1 MSLGLMGATTL
12 FAQERE
18 NSIPANPQRGKP
30 SASAIAEDPK
40 LMLNFEKVPL
50 QSVLEYMSEAAGF
63 IILGDTE
70 VRGDVTILS
79 KQPLNREEAVDLLDT
94 ILNEKGYTAIRRG
107 RILKIVEKGK
117 ALIED
122 IPVKSGSDPAD
133 IPKKDVMVTQI
144 IPIRFGNAGQLI
156 ENISELLPEYATISA
171 NDGSNAIILTDTQT
185 NIHRI
190 AEIVSALDT
199 SISSISEIRVF
210 PLVYADAK
218 QLADVIKGLFQSS
231 SSGSSRSSSSRGSSS
246 GIAEMMRAR
255 FGGGSSS
262 SRSSGSSGRSSRS
275 GGSGSSAALAAASRV
290 VAISEERTNS
300 LVVSAP
306 GDVIPTIEQLV
317 KEMDRTIE
325 DVTEIQVFKLNNAD
339 AFEMAEVLTNLFSDK
354 NEIENSR
361 GGYRFGSWGRSSSSS
376 SSSRGGYRFGS
387 WGRSSSSSSSSR
399 SRSGSSGNSSERMLQ
414 QKKVVAVADPRTN
427 SVIVSATAELMKQIA
442 LMVERLDDNKA
453 KRQKV
458 YTYSLQNADVE
469 GVSEI
474 LRNMFEQ
481 QNGNFN
487 SSRNR
492 NNSNQQNPLDN
503 RRVSDPQ
510 SSGGFSSQR

>member
-18 NSIPANPQRGKP
+18 TNIPADPQTGKP
-30 SASAIAEDPK
+30 STSAIAEDPQ
-40 LMLNFEKVPL
+40 LMLNFEDVPL

-63 IILGDTE
+63 IILGDTK
-70 VRGDVTILS
+70 VSGDVTILS

-107 RILKIVEKGK
+107 RILKIVEKDK
-117 ALIED
+117 AQIED
-122 IPVKSGSDPAD
+122 LPVKSGADPLE

-156 ENISELLPEYATISA
+156 ENISDLLPDYATISA

-218 QLADVIKGLFQSS
+218 QLADVVKGLFETR
-231 SSGSSRSSSSRGSSS
+231 SSGSSRSSSSSSR
-246 GIAEMMRAR
+246 IAEMMRSR

-306 GDVIPTIEQLV
+306 SDVIPTIEQLV
-317 KEMDRTIE
+317 KEMDRNIE
-325 DVTEIQVFKLNNAD
+325 DVTELQVFKLKYAD
-339 AFEMAEVLTNLFSDK
+339 AYEMAEVLTNLFSDK

-376 SSSRGGYRFGS
+376 S
-387 WGRSSSSSSSSR
+387 R
-399 SRSGSSGNSSERMLQ
+399 SRSSSSGNSSERMLQ
-414 QKKVVAVADPRTN
+414 QKKVVAVPDPRTN

-453 KRQKV
+453 KQQKV

-469 GVSEI
+469 GVSAI

-487 SSRNR
+487 STRNR
-492 NNSNQQNPLDN
+492 SGRDQQNPLDN

-510 SSGGFSSQR
+510 SSSGFSSQRR

>member
-1 MSLGLMGATTL
+1 MEFKWITTLALMGAITL
-12 FAQERE
+12 FAQERK
-18 NSIPANPQRGKP
+18 NNIPADLQTGKP
-30 SASAIAEDPK
+30 SALAIVEDPQ
-40 LMLNFEKVPL
+40 LMLNFQNVPL

-107 RILKIVEKGK
+107 RILKIVEKDK
-117 ALIED
+117 ALTED
-122 IPVKSGSDPAD
+122 IPVKSGADPAD

-199 SISSISEIRVF
+199 SISSISEIKVF

-231 SSGSSRSSSSRGSSS
+231 SSGSSRSSSSRSSS

-275 GGSGSSAALAAASRV
+275 SGSGSSAALAAASRV

-306 GDVIPTIEQLV
+306 GDLIPTIEQLV

-339 AFEMAEVLTNLFSDK
+339 AYEMAEVLTNLFSDK
-354 NEIENSR
+354 SEIENSR

-376 SSSRGGYRFGS
+376 S
-387 WGRSSSSSSSSR
+387 R
-399 SRSGSSGNSSERMLQ
+399 SRSSSSGNSSERMLQ

-453 KRQKV
+453 KQQKV

-487 SSRNR
+487 STRNR
-492 NNSNQQNPLDN
+492 NNQNQQNPLDN
-503 RRVSDPQ
+503 RRISDPQ
-510 SSGGFSSQR
+510 SSSGFSSQRQ

>member
-1 MSLGLMGATTL
+1 
-12 FAQERE
+12 
-18 NSIPANPQRGKP
+18 
-30 SASAIAEDPK
+30 
-40 LMLNFEKVPL
+40 
-50 QSVLEYMSEAAGF
+50 
-63 IILGDTE
+63 
-70 VRGDVTILS
+70 
-79 KQPLNREEAVDLLDT
+79 
-94 ILNEKGYTAIRRG
+94 AIRRG
-107 RILKIVEKGK
+107 RILKIVEKDK

-122 IPVKSGSDPAD
+122 LPVKSGADPLE

-156 ENISELLPEYATISA
+156 ENISDLLPDYATISA

-218 QLADVIKGLFQSS
+218 QLADVVKGLFESR
-231 SSGSSRSSSSRGSSS
+231 SSGSSRSSRSSSS

-306 GDVIPTIEQLV
+306 SDVIPTIEQLV

-325 DVTEIQVFKLNNAD
+325 DVTELQVFKL
-339 AFEMAEVLTNLFSDK
+339 
-354 NEIENSR
+354 
-361 GGYRFGSWGRSSSSS
+361 
-376 SSSRGGYRFGS
+376 
-387 WGRSSSSSSSSR
+387 
-399 SRSGSSGNSSERMLQ
+399 
-414 QKKVVAVADPRTN
+414 
-427 SVIVSATAELMKQIA
+427 
-442 LMVERLDDNKA
+442 
-453 KRQKV
+453 
-458 YTYSLQNADVE
+458 
-469 GVSEI
+469 
-474 LRNMFEQ
+474 
-481 QNGNFN
+481 
-487 SSRNR
+487 
-492 NNSNQQNPLDN
+492 
-503 RRVSDPQ
+503 
-510 SSGGFSSQR
+510 

>member
-1 MSLGLMGATTL
+1 MGFKWIMSLGLMGATTL

-18 NSIPANPQRGKP
+18 TNIPADPQTGKP
-30 SASAIAEDPK
+30 STSAIAEDPH
-40 LMLNFEKVPL
+40 LTMNFEGVPL
-50 QSVLEYMSEAAGF
+50 QSVLEYMSEAADL
-63 IILGDTE
+63 IILGETKVE
-70 VRGDVTILS
+70 GKVNILS
-79 KQPLNREEAVDLLDT
+79 KQPLNREEAVELL
-94 ILNEKGYTAIRRG
+94 IVVLNENGYAAIRRG
-107 RILKIVEKGK
+107 ERMLKIVGKDK

-122 IPVKSGSDPAD
+122 LPVRSGANPED
-133 IPKKDVMVTQI
+133 IPKNDLMVTQI

-156 ENISELLPEYATISA
+156 ENITELLPDYATISA
-171 NDGSNAIILTDTQT
+171 NAGSNAIILTDTQQS
-185 NIHRI
+185 IHRI

-306 GDVIPTIEQLV
+306 SDVIPTIEQLV

-325 DVTEIQVFKLNNAD
+325 DVTEIEVFKLNNAD
-339 AFEMAEVLTNLFSDK
+339 AYEMAEVLTNLFSDK
-354 NEIENSR
+354 DEIE
-361 GGYRFGSWGRSSSSS
+361 
-376 SSSRGGYRFGS
+376 SSRGGYRFGS
-387 WGRSSSSSSSSR
+387 YGRSSSSSSR
-399 SRSGSSGNSSERMLQ
+399 SRSSSSGNSSERMLQ

-427 SVIVSATAELMKQIA
+427 SVIVSATAELMAQIT
-442 LMVERLDDNKA
+442 LMVERLDGNKA
-453 KRQKV
+453 KQQKV

-487 SSRNR
+487 STRNR
-492 NNSNQQNPLDN
+492 NSSNQQNPLDN

>member
-1 MSLGLMGATTL
+1 MSLVLMGAVTL

-18 NSIPANPQRGKP
+18 NKITTDAQTGKP
-30 SASAIAEDPK
+30 SVSAIAEDPQ
-40 LMLNFEKVPL
+40 LMLNFQDVPL

-63 IILGDTE
+63 IILGDTK

-107 RILKIVEKGK
+107 RILKIVEKDK

-122 IPVKSGSDPAD
+122 IPVKSGADPED

-156 ENISELLPEYATISA
+156 ENISELLPDYATISA

-185 NIHRI
+185 NIRRI

-246 GIAEMMRAR
+246 AIAEMMRAR

-306 GDVIPTIEQLV
+306 SDVLPTIEQLV

-339 AFEMAEVLTNLFSDK
+339 AYEMAEVLTNLFSDK
-354 NEIENSR
+354 DEIE
-361 GGYRFGSWGRSSSSS
+361 
-376 SSSRGGYRFGS
+376 SSRGGYRFGS
-387 WGRSSSSSSSSR
+387 WGRSSSSSSR
-399 SRSGSSGNSSERMLQ
+399 SRSSSSGNSTERILQ
-414 QKKVVAVADPRTN
+414 QKKVVAVADPLTN

-453 KRQKV
+453 KQQKV

>member
-1 MSLGLMGATTL
+1 MEFKWIMSLALMGATTL

-18 NSIPANPQRGKP
+18 NNIPADPQTGKP
-30 SASAIAEDPK
+30 STSAIAEDPQ
-40 LMLNFEKVPL
+40 LMLNFQDVPL

-63 IILGDTE
+63 IILGDTK

-107 RILKIVEKGK
+107 RILKIVEKDK

-156 ENISELLPEYATISA
+156 ENITELLPEYATISA

-218 QLADVIKGLFQSS
+218 QLADVIKGLFATS
-231 SSGSSRSSSSRGSSS
+231 SSGSSRSSRSSSS

-262 SRSSGSSGRSSRS
+262 SSSSRGGSSRSSRS

-306 GDVIPTIEQLV
+306 SDVIPTIEQLV

-325 DVTEIQVFKLNNAD
+325 DVTEIQVFKLKYAD
-339 AFEMAEVLTNLFSDK
+339 AYEMAEVLTNLFSDK
-354 NEIENSR
+354 DEIENSR

-376 SSSRGGYRFGS
+376 SRS
-387 WGRSSSSSSSSR
+387 RSSSS
-399 SRSGSSGNSSERMLQ
+399 GNSTERMLQ

-453 KRQKV
+453 KQQKV

-469 GVSEI
+469 GVSAI

-487 SSRNR
+487 STRNR
-492 NNSNQQNPLDN
+492 NNQNQQNPLDN

-510 SSGGFSSQR
+510 SSSGFSSQRQ

>member
-1 MSLGLMGATTL
+1 MKINTIDRIGPMGLKWIMSLGLMGATTL

-18 NSIPANPQRGKP
+18 ASIPADPQTGKP
-30 SASAIAEDPK
+30 STSAIADDAN
-40 LMLNFEKVPL
+40 LTMNFEGVPL
-50 QSVLEYMSEAAGF
+50 QSVLEYMSEAADL
-63 IILGDTE
+63 IILGETKVE
-70 VRGDVTILS
+70 GKVNILS
-79 KQPLNREEAVDLLDT
+79 KQPLNREEAVELL
-94 ILNEKGYTAIRRG
+94 IVVLSENGYAAIRRG
-107 RILKIVEKGK
+107 ERMLKIVGKDK

-122 IPVKSGSDPAD
+122 LPVRSGANPED
-133 IPKKDVMVTQI
+133 IPRNDLMVTQI

-156 ENISELLPEYATISA
+156 ENIKELLPDYATISA
-171 NDGSNAIILTDTQT
+171 NDGSNAIILTDTQQ

-218 QLADVIKGLFQSS
+218 QLADVIKGLFESS
-231 SSGSSRSSSSRGSSS
+231 SSGSSRSSSSRSSGSS

-275 GGSGSSAALAAASRV
+275 GGSGSSSSAALAAASRV

-306 GDVIPTIEQLV
+306 SDVIPTIEQLV

-325 DVTEIQVFKLNNAD
+325 DVTEIEVFKLQNAD
-339 AFEMAEVLTNLFSDK
+339 AYEMAEVLTNLFSDEA
-354 NEIENSR
+354 EIE
-361 GGYRFGSWGRSSSSS
+361 
-376 SSSRGGYRFGS
+376 SSRGGYRFGS
-387 WGRSSSSSSSSR
+387 YGRSSSSSS
-399 SRSGSSGNSSERMLQ
+399 RSGSSSSGNSSERMLQ

-427 SVIVSATAELMKQIA
+427 SVIVSATAELMAQIT

-453 KRQKV
+453 KQQKV

-492 NNSNQQNPLDN
+492 SSSDQQNPLDN

>member
-18 NSIPANPQRGKP
+18 TNIPADPQTGKP
-30 SASAIAEDPK
+30 STSATAEDLQ
-40 LMLNFEKVPL
+40 LMLNFEDVPL

-63 IILGDTE
+63 IILGDTK
-70 VRGDVTILS
+70 VSGDVTILS

-107 RILKIVEKGK
+107 RILKIVEKNK
-117 ALIED
+117 AQIED
-122 IPVKSGSDPAD
+122 LPVKSGSNPAD

-156 ENISELLPEYATISA
+156 ENISELLPDYATISA

-199 SISSISEIRVF
+199 SISSISEIKVF

-218 QLADVIKGLFQSS
+218 QLAEVVKGLFETR

-246 GIAEMMRAR
+246 SGIAEMMRSQDLVA
-255 FGGGSSS
+255 GVAAVE
-262 SRSSGSSGRSSRS
+262 SSGSRGGRSSRS

-290 VAISEERTNS
+290 IAISEERTNS

-306 GDVIPTIEQLV
+306 SDLIPTIEQLV
-317 KEMDRTIE
+317 KEMDRNIE
-325 DVTEIQVFKLNNAD
+325 DVTELQVFPLKYAD
-339 AFEMAEVLTNLFSDK
+339 AYEMAEIVTNLFSDK
-354 NEIENSR
+354 DEIENSR

-376 SSSRGGYRFGS
+376 G
-387 WGRSSSSSSSSR
+387 R
-399 SRSGSSGNSSERMLQ
+399 SRSG
-414 QKKVVAVADPRTN
+414 
-427 SVIVSATAELMKQIA
+427 
-442 LMVERLDDNKA
+442 
-453 KRQKV
+453 
-458 YTYSLQNADVE
+458 
-469 GVSEI
+469 
-474 LRNMFEQ
+474 EQ
-481 QNGNFN
+481 
-487 SSRNR
+487 
-492 NNSNQQNPLDN
+492 
-503 RRVSDPQ
+503 
-510 SSGGFSSQR
+510 

>member
-1 MSLGLMGATTL
+1 MGLKWIMSLGLMGATTL

-18 NSIPANPQRGKP
+18 ANIPADPQTGKP
-30 SASAIAEDPK
+30 STSAIAEDPH
-40 LMLNFEKVPL
+40 LTMNFEGVPL
-50 QSVLEYMSEAAGF
+50 QSVLEYMSEAADL
-63 IILGDTE
+63 IILGETKVE
-70 VRGDVTILS
+70 GKVNILS
-79 KQPLNREEAVDLLDT
+79 KQPLNREEAVELL
-94 ILNEKGYTAIRRG
+94 IVVLNENGYAAIRRG
-107 RILKIVEKGK
+107 ERMLKIVGKDK

-122 IPVKSGSDPAD
+122 LPVRSGANPED
-133 IPKKDVMVTQI
+133 IPKNDLMVTQI

-156 ENISELLPEYATISA
+156 ENITELLPDYATISA
-171 NDGSNAIILTDTQT
+171 NAGSNAIILTDTQQ

-231 SSGSSRSSSSRGSSS
+231 SSGSSRSSSSRGSSSS

-306 GDVIPTIEQLV
+306 SDVIPTIEQLV

-325 DVTEIQVFKLNNAD
+325 DVTEIEVFKLNNAD
-339 AFEMAEVLTNLFSDK
+339 AYEMAEVLTNLFSDK
-354 NEIENSR
+354 DEIE
-361 GGYRFGSWGRSSSSS
+361 
-376 SSSRGGYRFGS
+376 SSRGGYRFGS
-387 WGRSSSSSSSSR
+387 YGRSSSSSSR
-399 SRSGSSGNSSERMLQ
+399 SRSSSSGNSSERMLQ

-427 SVIVSATAELMKQIA
+427 SVIVSATAELMTQIT
-442 LMVERLDDNKA
+442 LMVERLDGNKA
-453 KRQKV
+453 KQQKV

-487 SSRNR
+487 STRNR
-492 NNSNQQNPLDN
+492 NSSNQQNPLDN

>member
-18 NSIPANPQRGKP
+18 TNIPADPQTGKP
-30 SASAIAEDPK
+30 STSATAEDLQ
-40 LMLNFEKVPL
+40 LMLNFEDVPL

-63 IILGDTE
+63 IILGDTK
-70 VRGDVTILS
+70 VSGDVTILS

-107 RILKIVEKGK
+107 RILKIVEKNK
-117 ALIED
+117 AQIED
-122 IPVKSGSDPAD
+122 LPVKSGSNPAD

-156 ENISELLPEYATISA
+156 ENISELLPDYATISA

-199 SISSISEIRVF
+199 SISSISEIKVF

-218 QLADVIKGLFQSS
+218 QLAEVVKGLFETR
-231 SSGSSRSSSSRGSSS
+231 SSGSSRSSSSRSS
-246 GIAEMMRAR
+246 GIAEMMRSR

-306 GDVIPTIEQLV
+306 SDVIPTIEQLV
-317 KEMDRTIE
+317 KEMDRNIE
-325 DVTEIQVFKLNNAD
+325 DVTELQVFPLKYAD
-339 AFEMAEVLTNLFSDK
+339 AYEMAEIVTNLFSDK
-354 NEIENSR
+354 DEIENSR
-361 GGYRFGSWGRSSSSS
+361 GGYRFGSYGR
-376 SSSRGGYRFGS
+376 
-387 WGRSSSSSSSSR
+387 SSSSSSR

-414 QKKVVAVADPRTN
+414 QKKAVAVADPRTN
-427 SVIVSATAELMKQIA
+427 SVIVSATAELMTQVA
-442 LMVERLDDNKA
+442 LMIERLDDNKA
-453 KRQKV
+453 KQQKV
-458 YTYSLQNADVE
+458 FTYSLQNADVE
-469 GVSEI
+469 GVSAI

-487 SSRNR
+487 STRNR
-492 NNSNQQNPLDN
+492 NSRDQENPLDN

-510 SSGGFSSQR
+510 SSGGFGSQRR

>member
-1 MSLGLMGATTL
+1 MGLKWIMSLGLMGATTL

-18 NSIPANPQRGKP
+18 NKITADPQTGKP
-30 SASAIAEDPK
+30 STSAIAEDPH
-40 LMLNFEKVPL
+40 LTMNFEGVPL
-50 QSVLEYMSEAAGF
+50 QSVLEYMSEAADL
-63 IILGDTE
+63 IILGETK
-70 VRGDVTILS
+70 VQGKVNILS
-79 KQPLNREEAVDLLDT
+79 KKPLNREEAVELL
-94 ILNEKGYTAIRRG
+94 IVVLNENGYAAIRRG
-107 RILKIVEKGK
+107 ERMLKIVGK
-117 ALIED
+117 DKASIEDLPVRSGANPED
-122 IPVKSGSDPAD
+122 IPKNDL
-133 IPKKDVMVTQI
+133 MVTQI

-156 ENISELLPEYATISA
+156 ENITELLPDYATISA
-171 NDGSNAIILTDTQT
+171 NDGSNAIILTDTQQS
-185 NIHRI
+185 IHRI

-231 SSGSSRSSSSRGSSS
+231 SSGSSRSSRSSSS

-262 SRSSGSSGRSSRS
+262 SRDSGSSRGRSSRS

-306 GDVIPTIEQLV
+306 SDVIPTIEQLV

-325 DVTEIQVFKLNNAD
+325 DVTEIQVFKLQNAD
-339 AFEMAEVLTNLFSDK
+339 AYEMADVLTSLFSDK
-354 NEIENSR
+354 DEIENSR
-361 GGYRFGSWGRSSSSS
+361 GGYRFGSYGR
-376 SSSRGGYRFGS
+376 
-387 WGRSSSSSSSSR
+387 SSSSSSR

-453 KRQKV
+453 KQQKV

-487 SSRNR
+487 STRNR
-492 NNSNQQNPLDN
+492 NSSNQQNPLDN

-510 SSGGFSSQR
+510 SSGGFSSQRQ

>member
-1 MSLGLMGATTL
+1 MGLKSTMSLVLMGAVTL

-18 NSIPANPQRGKP
+18 NNIPANPQTVKP
-30 SASAIAEDPK
+30 STSATAEDPQ
-40 LMLNFEKVPL
+40 LMLNFQDVPL

-63 IILGDTE
+63 IILGDTK

-107 RILKIVEKGK
+107 RILKIVEKDK

-122 IPVKSGSDPAD
+122 IPVKSGSDPED

-156 ENISELLPEYATISA
+156 ENISELLPDYATISA

-185 NIHRI
+185 NIRRI

-231 SSGSSRSSSSRGSSS
+231 SSGSSRSSSSRSSSS

-306 GDVIPTIEQLV
+306 SDVLPTIEQLV

-325 DVTEIQVFKLNNAD
+325 DVTEIQVFKLQNAD
-339 AFEMAEVLTNLFSDK
+339 AYEMAEVLTNLFSDK
-354 NEIENSR
+354 DEIE
-361 GGYRFGSWGRSSSSS
+361 
-376 SSSRGGYRFGS
+376 SSRGGYRFGS

-399 SRSGSSGNSSERMLQ
+399 SRSSSSGNSTERMLQ

-474 LRNMFEQ
+474 LRNMFRAAERQ
-481 QNGNFN
+481 FQFL
-487 SSRNR
+487 
-492 NNSNQQNPLDN
+492 QEP
-503 RRVSDPQ
+503 
-510 SSGGFSSQR
+510 

>member
-1 MSLGLMGATTL
+1 MKTNTKNRISPIGLKWIMSLGLMGATTL

-18 NSIPANPQRGKP
+18 ANIPADPQTGKP
-30 SASAIAEDPK
+30 STSAIAEDPH
-40 LMLNFEKVPL
+40 LTMNFEGVPL
-50 QSVLEYMSEAAGF
+50 QSVLEYMSEAADL
-63 IILGDTE
+63 IILGETKVE
-70 VRGDVTILS
+70 GKVNILS
-79 KQPLNREEAVDLLDT
+79 KQPLNREEAVELL
-94 ILNEKGYTAIRRG
+94 IVVLNENGYAAIRRG
-107 RILKIVEKGK
+107 ERMLKIVGKDK

-122 IPVKSGSDPAD
+122 LPVRSGANPED
-133 IPKKDVMVTQI
+133 IPKNDLMVTQI

-156 ENISELLPEYATISA
+156 ENITELLPDYATISA
-171 NDGSNAIILTDTQT
+171 NAGSNAIILTDTQQS
-185 NIHRI
+185 IHRI

-306 GDVIPTIEQLV
+306 SDVIPTIEQLV

-325 DVTEIQVFKLNNAD
+325 DVTEIQVFKLQNAD
-339 AFEMAEVLTNLFSDK
+339 AYEMAEVLTNLFSDK
-354 NEIENSR
+354 DEIENSR
-361 GGYRFGSWGRSSSSS
+361 GGYRFGSYGR
-376 SSSRGGYRFGS
+376 
-387 WGRSSSSSSSSR
+387 SSSSSSR

-487 SSRNR
+487 STRNR
-492 NNSNQQNPLDN
+492 SSSNQQNPLDN

>member
-1 MSLGLMGATTL
+1 
-12 FAQERE
+12 
-18 NSIPANPQRGKP
+18 
-30 SASAIAEDPK
+30 
-40 LMLNFEKVPL
+40 
-50 QSVLEYMSEAAGF
+50 
-63 IILGDTE
+63 
-70 VRGDVTILS
+70 
-79 KQPLNREEAVDLLDT
+79 
-94 ILNEKGYTAIRRG
+94 
-107 RILKIVEKGK
+107 
-117 ALIED
+117 
-122 IPVKSGSDPAD
+122 
-133 IPKKDVMVTQI
+133 MVTQI

-156 ENISELLPEYATISA
+156 ENITELLPEYATISA

-231 SSGSSRSSSSRGSSS
+231 SSGSSRSSRSSSS

-306 GDVIPTIEQLV
+306 SDVIPTIEQLV

-325 DVTEIQVFKLNNAD
+325 DVTEIQVFKLKYAD
-339 AFEMAEVLTNLFSDK
+339 AYEMAEVLTNLFSDK
-354 NEIENSR
+354 NEIEN
-361 GGYRFGSWGRSSSSS
+361 
-376 SSSRGGYRFGS
+376 SRGGYRFGS

-453 KRQKV
+453 KQQKV

>member
-1 MSLGLMGATTL
+1 MGFKWIMSLGLMGATTL

-18 NSIPANPQRGKP
+18 TNIPADPQTGKP
-30 SASAIAEDPK
+30 STSAIAEDPQ
-40 LMLNFEKVPL
+40 LMLNFEDVPL

-63 IILGDTE
+63 IILGDTK
-70 VRGDVTILS
+70 VSGDVTILS

-107 RILKIVEKGK
+107 RILKIVEKDK
-117 ALIED
+117 AQIED
-122 IPVKSGSDPAD
+122 LPVKSGADPLK

-156 ENISELLPEYATISA
+156 ENISDLLPDYATISA

-218 QLADVIKGLFQSS
+218 QLADVVKGLFQSS
-231 SSGSSRSSSSRGSSS
+231 SSGSSRSSRSSSS

-262 SRSSGSSGRSSRS
+262 SSSRGGSSRSSRS

-306 GDVIPTIEQLV
+306 SDVIPTIEQLV

-325 DVTEIQVFKLNNAD
+325 DVTEIQVFKLQNAD
-339 AFEMAEVLTNLFSDK
+339 AYEMADVLTNLFSDK
-354 NEIENSR
+354 DEIENSR
-361 GGYRFGSWGRSSSSS
+361 GGYRFGSYGR
-376 SSSRGGYRFGS
+376 
-387 WGRSSSSSSSSR
+387 SSSSSSR
-399 SRSGSSGNSSERMLQ
+399 SRSSSSGNSSERMLQ
-414 QKKVVAVADPRTN
+414 QKKVVSVADPRTN
-427 SVIVSATAELMKQIA
+427 SVIVSATAELMTQIA
-442 LMVERLDDNKA
+442 LMVERLDGNKA
-453 KRQKV
+453 KQQKV

-487 SSRNR
+487 STRNR
-492 NNSNQQNPLDN
+492 NSSNQQNPLDN

-510 SSGGFSSQR
+510 SSSGFSSQRQ

>member
-1 MSLGLMGATTL
+1 MEFKWITTLALMGAITL
-12 FAQERE
+12 FAQEQ
-18 NSIPANPQRGKP
+18 NSNIPAAQQTGKP
-30 SASAIAEDPK
+30 STLAIVEDPQ
-40 LMLNFEKVPL
+40 LMLNFENVPL

-94 ILNEKGYTAIRRG
+94 ILNEKGYTGIRRG
-107 RILKIVEKGK
+107 RILKIVEKDK

-122 IPVKSGSDPAD
+122 IPVKSGADPAD

-231 SSGSSRSSSSRGSSS
+231 SSGSSRSSSSRSSS
-246 GIAEMMRAR
+246 AIAEMMRAR

-275 GGSGSSAALAAASRV
+275 SGSGSSAALAAASRV

-306 GDVIPTIEQLV
+306 ADVIPTIEQLV

-339 AFEMAEVLTNLFSDK
+339 AYEMAEVLTNLFSDK

-376 SSSRGGYRFGS
+376 S
-387 WGRSSSSSSSSR
+387 R
-399 SRSGSSGNSSERMLQ
+399 SRSSSSGNSSERMLQ

-453 KRQKV
+453 KQQKV

-469 GVSEI
+469 GVSAI
-474 LRNMFEQ
+474 LRSMFEQ

-487 SSRNR
+487 STRNR
-492 NNSNQQNPLDN
+492 NNQNQQNPLDN
-503 RRVSDPQ
+503 RRISDPQ
-510 SSGGFSSQR
+510 SSSGFSSQRQ

>member
-18 NSIPANPQRGKP
+18 ASIPADPQTGKP
-30 SASAIAEDPK
+30 STSVIAEDPH
-40 LMLNFEKVPL
+40 LTMNFEGVPL
-50 QSVLEYMSEAAGF
+50 QSVLEYMSEAADL
-63 IILGDTE
+63 IILGETKVE
-70 VRGDVTILS
+70 GKVNILS
-79 KQPLNREEAVDLLDT
+79 KQPLNREEAVELL
-94 ILNEKGYTAIRRG
+94 IVVLNENGYAAIRRG
-107 RILKIVEKGK
+107 ERMLKIVGKDK

-122 IPVKSGSDPAD
+122 LPVRSGANPED
-133 IPKKDVMVTQI
+133 IPKNDLMVTQI

-171 NDGSNAIILTDTQT
+171 NEGSNAIILTDTQT

-190 AEIVSALDT
+190 AQIVSALDT
-199 SISSISEIRVF
+199 SISSISEIKVF
-210 PLVYADAK
+210 PLAYADAK

-262 SRSSGSSGRSSRS
+262 SSSRSSGSSGRSSRS
-275 GGSGSSAALAAASRV
+275 SGSGSSAALAAASRV

-306 GDVIPTIEQLV
+306 SDVLPTIEQLV

-325 DVTEIQVFKLNNAD
+325 DVTEIEVFKLQNAD
-339 AFEMAEVLTNLFSDK
+339 AYEMAEVLTNLFSDK
-354 NEIENSR
+354 DEIE
-361 GGYRFGSWGRSSSSS
+361 
-376 SSSRGGYRFGS
+376 SSRGGYRFGS
-387 WGRSSSSSSSSR
+387 YGRSSSSSSR

-414 QKKVVAVADPRTN
+414 QKKVVAVPDPRTN

-487 SSRNR
+487 STRNR
-492 NNSNQQNPLDN
+492 SSSGQQNPLDN

>member
-1 MSLGLMGATTL
+1 MSLGLMGTITL

-18 NSIPANPQRGKP
+18 NNIPANPQTVKP
-30 SASAIAEDPK
+30 STSATAEDPQ
-40 LMLNFEKVPL
+40 LMLNFQDVPL

-63 IILGDTE
+63 IILGDTK

-107 RILKIVEKGK
+107 RILKIVEKDK

-156 ENISELLPEYATISA
+156 ENISELLPDYATISA

-185 NIHRI
+185 NIRRI

-231 SSGSSRSSSSRGSSS
+231 SSGSSRSSSSRSSSS

-306 GDVIPTIEQLV
+306 SDVLPTIEQLV

-339 AFEMAEVLTNLFSDK
+339 AYEMAEVLTNLFSDK
-354 NEIENSR
+354 DEIE
-361 GGYRFGSWGRSSSSS
+361 
-376 SSSRGGYRFGS
+376 SSRGGYRFGS
-387 WGRSSSSSSSSR
+387 YGRSSSSSSR

-442 LMVERLDDNKA
+442 LMVERLETIKPSNRRCTPIPCKMQTLKA
-453 KRQKV
+453 CPKSSA
-458 YTYSLQNADVE
+458 TCS
-469 GVSEI
+469 
-474 LRNMFEQ
+474 
-481 QNGNFN
+481 
-487 SSRNR
+487 SSRTAISIPPGTVIPVTSKTR
-492 NNSNQQNPLDN
+492 
-503 RRVSDPQ
+503 
-510 SSGGFSSQR
+510 

>member
-1 MSLGLMGATTL
+1 MSLSLMGAATL
-12 FAQERE
+12 FAQEQE
-18 NSIPANPQRGKP
+18 TNTPARPQTGKP
-30 SASAIAEDPK
+30 SPSATAEDPQ
-40 LMLNFEKVPL
+40 LMLNFQDVPL

-63 IILGDTE
+63 IILGDTK
-70 VRGDVTILS
+70 VHGDVTILS
-79 KQPLNREEAVDLLDT
+79 KQPLNREEAIDLLDT

-107 RILKIVEKGK
+107 RILKIVEKDK

-122 IPVKSGSDPAD
+122 LPVKSGADPLE

-156 ENISELLPEYATISA
+156 ENISDLLPDYATISA

-218 QLADVIKGLFQSS
+218 QLADVVKGLFESR
-231 SSGSSRSSSSRGSSS
+231 SSGSSRSSRSSSS

-306 GDVIPTIEQLV
+306 SDVIPTIEQLV

-325 DVTEIQVFKLNNAD
+325 DVTEIQVFKLKYAD
-339 AFEMAEVLTNLFSDK
+339 AYEMAEVLTNLFSDK
-354 NEIENSR
+354 NEIE
-361 GGYRFGSWGRSSSSS
+361 
-376 SSSRGGYRFGS
+376 SSRGGYRFGS

-414 QKKVVAVADPRTN
+414 QKKVVAVPDPRTN

-453 KRQKV
+453 KQQKV

-469 GVSEI
+469 GVSAI

-487 SSRNR
+487 STRNR
-492 NNSNQQNPLDN
+492 SGRDQQNPLDN

-510 SSGGFSSQR
+510 SSSGFSSQRR

>member
-1 MSLGLMGATTL
+1 MEFKWITTLALMGAITL
-12 FAQERE
+12 FAQERK
-18 NSIPANPQRGKP
+18 NNIPADLQTGKP
-30 SASAIAEDPK
+30 SALAIVEDPQ
-40 LMLNFEKVPL
+40 LMLNFQNVPL

-107 RILKIVEKGK
+107 RILKIVEKDK
-117 ALIED
+117 ALTED
-122 IPVKSGSDPAD
+122 IPVKSGADPAD

-199 SISSISEIRVF
+199 SISSISEIKVF

-231 SSGSSRSSSSRGSSS
+231 SSGSSRSSSSRSSS
-246 GIAEMMRAR
+246 AIAEMMRAR

-275 GGSGSSAALAAASRV
+275 SGSGSSAALAAASRV

-306 GDVIPTIEQLV
+306 ADVIPTIEQLV

-339 AFEMAEVLTNLFSDK
+339 AYEMAEVLTNLFSDK
-354 NEIENSR
+354 DEIE
-361 GGYRFGSWGRSSSSS
+361 
-376 SSSRGGYRFGS
+376 SSRGGYRFGS
-387 WGRSSSSSSSSR
+387 WGRSSSSSSR
-399 SRSGSSGNSSERMLQ
+399 SRSSSSGNSSERMLQ
-414 QKKVVAVADPRTN
+414 QKRVVAVADPRTN

-453 KRQKV
+453 KQQKV

-487 SSRNR
+487 STRNR
-492 NNSNQQNPLDN
+492 NRQDQQNPLDN

>member
-1 MSLGLMGATTL
+1 MKTNTINRTSPVGLKWIMSLGLMGATTL

-18 NSIPANPQRGKP
+18 ASIPADPQTGKP
-30 SASAIAEDPK
+30 STSAIADDAN
-40 LMLNFEKVPL
+40 LTMNFEGVPL
-50 QSVLEYMSEAAGF
+50 QSVLEYMSEAADL
-63 IILGDTE
+63 IILGETKVE
-70 VRGDVTILS
+70 GKVNILS
-79 KQPLNREEAVDLLDT
+79 KQPLNREEAVELL
-94 ILNEKGYTAIRRG
+94 IVVLSENGYAAIRRG
-107 RILKIVEKGK
+107 ERMLKIVGKDK

-122 IPVKSGSDPAD
+122 LPVRSGANPED
-133 IPKKDVMVTQI
+133 IPKNDLMVTQI

-156 ENISELLPEYATISA
+156 ENITELLPDYATISA
-171 NDGSNAIILTDTQT
+171 NAGSNAIILTDTQQS
-185 NIHRI
+185 IHRI

-262 SRSSGSSGRSSRS
+262 SRDSGSSGRSSRS

-306 GDVIPTIEQLV
+306 SDVIPTIEQLV

-325 DVTEIQVFKLNNAD
+325 DVTEIEVFKLENAD
-339 AFEMAEVLTNLFSDK
+339 AYEMAEVLTNLFSDK
-354 NEIENSR
+354 DEIE
-361 GGYRFGSWGRSSSSS
+361 
-376 SSSRGGYRFGS
+376 SSRGGYRFGS
-387 WGRSSSSSSSSR
+387 YGRSSSSSSR
-399 SRSGSSGNSSERMLQ
+399 SRSSSSGNSSERMLQ

-427 SVIVSATAELMKQIA
+427 SVIVSATAELMVQIT
-442 LMVERLDDNKA
+442 LMVERLDGNKA
-453 KRQKV
+453 KQQKV

-487 SSRNR
+487 STRNR
-492 NNSNQQNPLDN
+492 SSSDQQNPLDN

>member
-1 MSLGLMGATTL
+1 
-12 FAQERE
+12 
-18 NSIPANPQRGKP
+18 
-30 SASAIAEDPK
+30 
-40 LMLNFEKVPL
+40 VPL
-50 QSVLEYMSEAAGF
+50 QSVLEYMSEAADL
-63 IILGDTE
+63 IILGETKVE
-70 VRGDVTILS
+70 GKVNILS
-79 KQPLNREEAVDLLDT
+79 KQPLNREEAVELL
-94 ILNEKGYTAIRRG
+94 IVVLNENGYAAIRRG
-107 RILKIVEKGK
+107 ERMLKIVGKDK

-122 IPVKSGSDPAD
+122 LPVRSGANPED
-133 IPKKDVMVTQI
+133 IPKNDLMVTQI

-156 ENISELLPEYATISA
+156 ENITELLPDYATISA
-171 NDGSNAIILTDTQT
+171 NAGSNAIILTDTQQ

-231 SSGSSRSSSSRGSSS
+231 SSGSSRSSSSRGSSSS

-306 GDVIPTIEQLV
+306 SDVIPTIEQLV

-325 DVTEIQVFKLNNAD
+325 DVTEIEVFKLNNAD
-339 AFEMAEVLTNLFSDK
+339 AYEMAEVLTNLFSDK
-354 NEIENSR
+354 DEIE
-361 GGYRFGSWGRSSSSS
+361 
-376 SSSRGGYRFGS
+376 SSRGGYRFGS
-387 WGRSSSSSSSSR
+387 YGRSSSSSSR
-399 SRSGSSGNSSERMLQ
+399 SRSSSSGNSSERMLQ

-427 SVIVSATAELMKQIA
+427 SVIVSATAELMAQIT
-442 LMVERLDDNKA
+442 LMVERLDGNKA
-453 KRQKV
+453 KQQKV

-487 SSRNR
+487 STRNR
-492 NNSNQQNPLDN
+492 NSSNQQNPLDN

>member
-1 MSLGLMGATTL
+1 MKINTIDRIGPMGLKWIMSLGLMGATTL

-18 NSIPANPQRGKP
+18 ASIPADPQTGKP
-30 SASAIAEDPK
+30 STSAIADDAN
-40 LMLNFEKVPL
+40 LTMNFEGVPL
-50 QSVLEYMSEAAGF
+50 QSVLEYMSEAADL
-63 IILGDTE
+63 IILGETKVE
-70 VRGDVTILS
+70 GKVNILS
-79 KQPLNREEAVDLLDT
+79 KQPLNREEAVELL
-94 ILNEKGYTAIRRG
+94 IVVLSENGYAAIRRG
-107 RILKIVEKGK
+107 ERMLKIVGKDK

-122 IPVKSGSDPAD
+122 LPVRSGANPED
-133 IPKKDVMVTQI
+133 IPRNDLMVTQI

-156 ENISELLPEYATISA
+156 ENIKELLPDYATISA
-171 NDGSNAIILTDTQT
+171 NDGSNAIILTDTQQ

-218 QLADVIKGLFQSS
+218 QLADVIKGLFESS
-231 SSGSSRSSSSRGSSS
+231 SSGSSRSSSSRGSSSS

-275 GGSGSSAALAAASRV
+275 GDSGSSAALAAASRV

-306 GDVIPTIEQLV
+306 SDVIPTIEQLV

-325 DVTEIQVFKLNNAD
+325 DVTEIEVFKLQNAD
-339 AFEMAEVLTNLFSDK
+339 AYEMAEVLTNLFSDK
-354 NEIENSR
+354 DEIE
-361 GGYRFGSWGRSSSSS
+361 
-376 SSSRGGYRFGS
+376 SSRGGYRFGS
-387 WGRSSSSSSSSR
+387 YGRSSSSSSSSR
-399 SRSGSSGNSSERMLQ
+399 SRSSSSGNSSERMLQ

-427 SVIVSATAELMKQIA
+427 SVIVSATAELMAQIT

-453 KRQKV
+453 KQQKV

-492 NNSNQQNPLDN
+492 SSSNQQNPLDN

>member
-1 MSLGLMGATTL
+1 MEFKWITALALMGAITL
-12 FAQERE
+12 FAQERK
-18 NSIPANPQRGKP
+18 NNIPADLQTGKP
-30 SASAIAEDPK
+30 SALAIVEDPQ
-40 LMLNFEKVPL
+40 LMLNFQNVPL

-107 RILKIVEKGK
+107 RILKIVEKDK
-117 ALIED
+117 ALTED
-122 IPVKSGSDPAD
+122 IPVKSGADPAD

-199 SISSISEIRVF
+199 SISSISEIKVF

-246 GIAEMMRAR
+246 AIAEMMRAR

-262 SRSSGSSGRSSRS
+262 SRSSGSSSRSSRS

-325 DVTEIQVFKLNNAD
+325 DVTELQVFKLKYAD
-339 AFEMAEVLTNLFSDK
+339 AYEMAEVLTNLFSDK

-376 SSSRGGYRFGS
+376 S
-387 WGRSSSSSSSSR
+387 R
-399 SRSGSSGNSSERMLQ
+399 SRSSSSGNSSERMLQ

-453 KRQKV
+453 KQQKV

-469 GVSEI
+469 GVSAI

-487 SSRNR
+487 STRNR
-492 NNSNQQNPLDN
+492 SSSDQQNPLDN

>member
-1 MSLGLMGATTL
+1 MEFKWITTLALMGAITL
-12 FAQERE
+12 FAQEQ
-18 NSIPANPQRGKP
+18 NSNIPADPQTGKP
-30 SASAIAEDPK
+30 STLAIVEDPQ
-40 LMLNFEKVPL
+40 LMLNFENVPL

-107 RILKIVEKGK
+107 RILKIVEKDK

-122 IPVKSGSDPAD
+122 IPVKSGADPAD

-199 SISSISEIRVF
+199 SISSISEIKVF

-231 SSGSSRSSSSRGSSS
+231 SSGSSRSSSSRSSS

-275 GGSGSSAALAAASRV
+275 SGSGSSAALAAASRV

-306 GDVIPTIEQLV
+306 GDLIPTIEQLV

-339 AFEMAEVLTNLFSDK
+339 AYEMAEVLTNLFSDK

-376 SSSRGGYRFGS
+376 S
-387 WGRSSSSSSSSR
+387 R
-399 SRSGSSGNSSERMLQ
+399 SRSSSSGNSSERMLQ

-453 KRQKV
+453 KQQKV

-469 GVSEI
+469 GVSAI
-474 LRNMFEQ
+474 LRSMFEQ

-487 SSRNR
+487 STRNR
-492 NNSNQQNPLDN
+492 NNQNQQNPLDN
-503 RRVSDPQ
+503 RRISDPQ
-510 SSGGFSSQR
+510 SSSGFSSQRQ

>member
-1 MSLGLMGATTL
+1 MGLKWIMSLSLMGAATL
-12 FAQERE
+12 FAQEQE
-18 NSIPANPQRGKP
+18 TNTPARPQTGKP
-30 SASAIAEDPK
+30 STSATAEDPQ
-40 LMLNFEKVPL
+40 LMLNFQDVPL

-63 IILGDTE
+63 IILGDTK
-70 VRGDVTILS
+70 VHGDVTILS
-79 KQPLNREEAVDLLDT
+79 KQPLNREEAIDLLDT

-107 RILKIVEKGK
+107 RILKIVEKDK

-122 IPVKSGSDPAD
+122 IPVKSGADPVD

-156 ENISELLPEYATISA
+156 ENISDLLPDYATISA

-218 QLADVIKGLFQSS
+218 QLADVVKGLFESR
-231 SSGSSRSSSSRGSSS
+231 SSGSSRSSRSSSS

-306 GDVIPTIEQLV
+306 SDVIPTIEQLV

-325 DVTEIQVFKLNNAD
+325 DVTELQVFKLKYAD
-339 AFEMAEVLTNLFSDK
+339 AYEMAEVLTDLFSDK
-354 NEIENSR
+354 DEIENSR

-376 SSSRGGYRFGS
+376 S
-387 WGRSSSSSSSSR
+387 R
-399 SRSGSSGNSSERMLQ
+399 SRSSSSGNSSERMLQ

-453 KRQKV
+453 KQQKV

-469 GVSEI
+469 GVSAI
-474 LRNMFEQ
+474 LRSMFEQ

-487 SSRNR
+487 STRNR
-492 NNSNQQNPLDN
+492 NSSNQQNPLDN

-510 SSGGFSSQR
+510 SSSGFSSQRR

>member
-1 MSLGLMGATTL
+1 MEFKWGTTLALMGAITL
-12 FAQERE
+12 FAQEQ
-18 NSIPANPQRGKP
+18 NSNIPADPQPGKP
-30 SASAIAEDPK
+30 STLAIVEDPQ
-40 LMLNFEKVPL
+40 LMLNFENVPL

-107 RILKIVEKGK
+107 RILKIVEKDK
-117 ALIED
+117 ALTED
-122 IPVKSGSDPAD
+122 IPVKSGADPAD

-199 SISSISEIRVF
+199 SISSISEIKVF

-231 SSGSSRSSSSRGSSS
+231 SSGSSRSSSSRSSS
-246 GIAEMMRAR
+246 AIAEMMRAR

-275 GGSGSSAALAAASRV
+275 SGSGSSAALAAASRV

-306 GDVIPTIEQLV
+306 ADVIPTIEQLV

-354 NEIENSR
+354 DEIE
-361 GGYRFGSWGRSSSSS
+361 
-376 SSSRGGYRFGS
+376 SSRGGYRFGS
-387 WGRSSSSSSSSR
+387 WGRSSSSSSR
-399 SRSGSSGNSSERMLQ
+399 SRSSSSGNSSERMLQ
-414 QKKVVAVADPRTN
+414 QKRVVAVADPRTN

-442 LMVERLDDNKA
+442 LMVDRLDDNKA
-453 KRQKV
+453 KQQKV

-487 SSRNR
+487 STRNR
-492 NNSNQQNPLDN
+492 NSQDQQNPLDN
-503 RRVSDPQ
+503 RRISDPQ
-510 SSGGFSSQR
+510 SSSGFSSQR

>member
-1 MSLGLMGATTL
+1 MEFKWITTLALMGAITL
-12 FAQERE
+12 FAQERK
-18 NSIPANPQRGKP
+18 NNIPAGPQTGKP
-30 SASAIAEDPK
+30 STLASVEDPQ
-40 LMLNFEKVPL
+40 LMLNFQNVPL

-107 RILKIVEKGK
+107 RILKIVEKDK
-117 ALIED
+117 ALTED
-122 IPVKSGSDPAD
+122 IPVKSGADPAD

-199 SISSISEIRVF
+199 SISSISEIKVF

-231 SSGSSRSSSSRGSSS
+231 SSGSSRSSSSSSS
-246 GIAEMMRAR
+246 GIAEMMRSR

-275 GGSGSSAALAAASRV
+275 SGSSAALAAASRV

-306 GDVIPTIEQLV
+306 ADVIPTIEQLV

-339 AFEMAEVLTNLFSDK
+339 AYEMAEVLTNLFSDK
-354 NEIENSR
+354 DEIE
-361 GGYRFGSWGRSSSSS
+361 
-376 SSSRGGYRFGS
+376 SSRGGYRFGS
-387 WGRSSSSSSSSR
+387 WGRSSSSSSR
-399 SRSGSSGNSSERMLQ
+399 SRSSSSGNSSERMLQ
-414 QKKVVAVADPRTN
+414 QKRVVAVADPRTN

-453 KRQKV
+453 KQQKV

-487 SSRNR
+487 STRNR
-492 NNSNQQNPLDN
+492 NRQDQQNPLDN
-503 RRVSDPQ
+503 RRISDPQ
-510 SSGGFSSQR
+510 GSSGFSSQR

>member
-1 MSLGLMGATTL
+1 MKTNTKNRISPIGLKWIISLGLMGVITL

-18 NSIPANPQRGKP
+18 NNIPANPQTVKP
-30 SASAIAEDPK
+30 STSAIAEDPQ
-40 LMLNFEKVPL
+40 LMLNFQDVPL

-63 IILGDTE
+63 IILGDTK

-107 RILKIVEKGK
+107 RILKIVEKDK

-156 ENISELLPEYATISA
+156 ENISELLPDYATISA

-185 NIHRI
+185 NIRRI

-306 GDVIPTIEQLV
+306 SDVLPTIEQLV

-325 DVTEIQVFKLNNAD
+325 DVTEIQVFKLQNAD
-339 AFEMAEVLTNLFSDK
+339 AYEMAEVLTNLFSDK
-354 NEIENSR
+354 DEIE
-361 GGYRFGSWGRSSSSS
+361 
-376 SSSRGGYRFGS
+376 SSRGGYRFGS

-399 SRSGSSGNSSERMLQ
+399 SRSSSSGNSTERMLQ

-492 NNSNQQNPLDN
+492 NTSNQQNPLDN

>member
-1 MSLGLMGATTL
+1 MKINMINRTSLIGLKWIMSLGLMGATTL
-12 FAQERE
+12 FTQERE
-18 NSIPANPQRGKP
+18 NKITADPQTGEP
-30 SASAIAEDPK
+30 STSAIAEDPH
-40 LMLNFEKVPL
+40 LTMNFEGVPL
-50 QSVLEYMSEAAGF
+50 QSVLEYMSEAADL
-63 IILGDTE
+63 IILGETKVE
-70 VRGDVTILS
+70 GKVNILS
-79 KQPLNREEAVDLLDT
+79 KKPLNREEAVELL
-94 ILNEKGYTAIRRG
+94 IVVLNENGYAAIRRG
-107 RILKIVEKGK
+107 ERMLKIVEKDK

-122 IPVKSGSDPAD
+122 LPVKSGANPED
-133 IPKKDVMVTQI
+133 IPKNDLMVTQI

-156 ENISELLPEYATISA
+156 ENIKELLPDYATISA
-171 NDGSNAIILTDTQT
+171 NDGSNAIILTDTQQ

-218 QLADVIKGLFQSS
+218 QLADVIKGLFESS
-231 SSGSSRSSSSRGSSS
+231 SSGSSRSSSSRSSGSS
-246 GIAEMMRAR
+246 GIAEMLRAR

-275 GGSGSSAALAAASRV
+275 SGSSAALAAASRV

-306 GDVIPTIEQLV
+306 SDVIPTIEQLV

-325 DVTEIQVFKLNNAD
+325 DVTEIEVFKLNNAD

-354 NEIENSR
+354 DEIE
-361 GGYRFGSWGRSSSSS
+361 
-376 SSSRGGYRFGS
+376 SSRGGYRFGS
-387 WGRSSSSSSSSR
+387 YGRSSSSSSR
-399 SRSGSSGNSSERMLQ
+399 SRSSSSGNSSERMLQ

-427 SVIVSATAELMKQIA
+427 SVIVSATAELMAQIT

-453 KRQKV
+453 KQQKV

-492 NNSNQQNPLDN
+492 NTSNQQNPLDN

>member
-1 MSLGLMGATTL
+1 MGFKWIMSLGLMGATTL

-18 NSIPANPQRGKP
+18 TNIPADPQTGKP
-30 SASAIAEDPK
+30 STSAIAEDPQ
-40 LMLNFEKVPL
+40 LMLNFEDVPL

-63 IILGDTE
+63 IILGDTK
-70 VRGDVTILS
+70 VSGDVTILS

-107 RILKIVEKGK
+107 RILKIVEKDK
-117 ALIED
+117 AQIED
-122 IPVKSGSDPAD
+122 LPVKSGADPLE

-156 ENISELLPEYATISA
+156 ENISDLLPDYATISA

-218 QLADVIKGLFQSS
+218 QLADVVKGLFETR
-231 SSGSSRSSSSRGSSS
+231 SSGSSRSSSSSSR
-246 GIAEMMRAR
+246 IAEMMRSR

-306 GDVIPTIEQLV
+306 SDVIPTIEQLV
-317 KEMDRTIE
+317 KEMDRNIE
-325 DVTEIQVFKLNNAD
+325 DVTELQVFKLKYAD
-339 AFEMAEVLTNLFSDK
+339 AYEMAEVLTNLFSDK
-354 NEIENSR
+354 NEIE
-361 GGYRFGSWGRSSSSS
+361 
-376 SSSRGGYRFGS
+376 SSRGGYRFGS

-414 QKKVVAVADPRTN
+414 QKKVVAVPDPRTN

-453 KRQKV
+453 KQQKV

-469 GVSEI
+469 GVSAI
-474 LRNMFEQ
+474 LRSMFEQ

-487 SSRNR
+487 STRNR
-492 NNSNQQNPLDN
+492 NNQNQQNPLDN
-503 RRVSDPQ
+503 RRISDPQ
-510 SSGGFSSQR
+510 SSSGFSSQRQ

>member
-1 MSLGLMGATTL
+1 MSLVLMGAVTL

-18 NSIPANPQRGKP
+18 NKITTDAQTGKP
-30 SASAIAEDPK
+30 SVSPIAEDPQ
-40 LMLNFEKVPL
+40 LMLNFQDVPL

-63 IILGDTE
+63 IILGDTK

-107 RILKIVEKGK
+107 RILKIVEKDK

-122 IPVKSGSDPAD
+122 IPVKSGADPED

-156 ENISELLPEYATISA
+156 ENISELLPDYATISA

-185 NIHRI
+185 NIRRI

-306 GDVIPTIEQLV
+306 SDVLPTIEQLV

-325 DVTEIQVFKLNNAD
+325 DVTEIQVFKLQNAD
-339 AFEMAEVLTNLFSDK
+339 AYEMAEVLTNLFSDK
-354 NEIENSR
+354 DEIE
-361 GGYRFGSWGRSSSSS
+361 
-376 SSSRGGYRFGS
+376 SSRGGYRFGS
-387 WGRSSSSSSSSR
+387 WGRSSSSSSR
-399 SRSGSSGNSSERMLQ
+399 SRSSSSGNSTERMLQ

-492 NNSNQQNPLDN
+492 NTSNQQNPLDN

>member
-1 MSLGLMGATTL
+1 
-12 FAQERE
+12 
-18 NSIPANPQRGKP
+18 
-30 SASAIAEDPK
+30 
-40 LMLNFEKVPL
+40 MLNFEDVPL

-63 IILGDTE
+63 IILGDTK
-70 VRGDVTILS
+70 VSGDVTILS

-107 RILKIVEKGK
+107 RILKIVEKDK
-117 ALIED
+117 AQIED
-122 IPVKSGSDPAD
+122 LPVKSGADPLK

-156 ENISELLPEYATISA
+156 ENISDLLPDYATISA

-231 SSGSSRSSSSRGSSS
+231 SSGSSRSSRSSSS

-306 GDVIPTIEQLV
+306 SDVIPTIEQLV

-325 DVTEIQVFKLNNAD
+325 DVTEIQVFKLKYAD
-339 AFEMAEVLTNLFSDK
+339 AYEMAEVLTNLFSDK

-376 SSSRGGYRFGS
+376 S
-387 WGRSSSSSSSSR
+387 R
-399 SRSGSSGNSSERMLQ
+399 SRSSSSGNSSERMLQ
-414 QKKVVAVADPRTN
+414 QKKVVAVPDPRTN

-453 KRQKV
+453 KQQKV

-469 GVSEI
+469 GVSAI

-487 SSRNR
+487 STRNR
-492 NNSNQQNPLDN
+492 SGRDQQNPLDN

-510 SSGGFSSQR
+510 SSSGFSSQRR

>member
-1 MSLGLMGATTL
+1 MGLKWIMSLGLMGATTL

-18 NSIPANPQRGKP
+18 NRITAYPQTGKP
-30 SASAIAEDPK
+30 STSAIAEDPH
-40 LMLNFEKVPL
+40 LTMNFEGVPL
-50 QSVLEYMSEAAGF
+50 QSVLEYMSEAADL
-63 IILGDTE
+63 IILGETKVE
-70 VRGDVTILS
+70 GKVNILS
-79 KQPLNREEAVDLLDT
+79 KQPLNREEAVELL
-94 ILNEKGYTAIRRG
+94 IVVLNENGYAAIRRG
-107 RILKIVEKGK
+107 ERMLKIVGKDK

-122 IPVKSGSDPAD
+122 LPVRSGANPED
-133 IPKKDVMVTQI
+133 IPKNDLMVTQI

-156 ENISELLPEYATISA
+156 ENITELLPDYATISA
-171 NDGSNAIILTDTQT
+171 NAGSNAIILTDTQQS
-185 NIHRI
+185 IHRI

-231 SSGSSRSSSSRGSSS
+231 SSGSSRSSSSRGSSSS

-306 GDVIPTIEQLV
+306 SDVIPTIEQLV

-325 DVTEIQVFKLNNAD
+325 DVTEIQVFKLQNAD
-339 AFEMAEVLTNLFSDK
+339 AYEMADVLTSLFSDK
-354 NEIENSR
+354 DEIENSR
-361 GGYRFGSWGRSSSSS
+361 GGYRFGSYGR
-376 SSSRGGYRFGS
+376 
-387 WGRSSSSSSSSR
+387 SSSSSSR

-414 QKKVVAVADPRTN
+414 QKKVLAVADPRTN

-453 KRQKV
+453 KQQKV

-469 GVSEI
+469 GVSQI

-487 SSRNR
+487 STRNR
-492 NNSNQQNPLDN
+492 SSSDQQNPLDN

-510 SSGGFSSQR
+510 SSGGFSSQRQ

>member
-1 MSLGLMGATTL
+1 MGLKWIMSLGLMGATTL

-18 NSIPANPQRGKP
+18 TNIPADPQTGKP
-30 SASAIAEDPK
+30 STSAIAEDPH
-40 LMLNFEKVPL
+40 LTMNFEGVPL
-50 QSVLEYMSEAAGF
+50 QSVLEYMSEAADL
-63 IILGDTE
+63 IILGETKVE
-70 VRGDVTILS
+70 GKVNILS
-79 KQPLNREEAVDLLDT
+79 KQPLNREEAVELL
-94 ILNEKGYTAIRRG
+94 IVVLNENGYAAIRRG
-107 RILKIVEKGK
+107 ERMLKIVGKDK

-122 IPVKSGSDPAD
+122 LPVRSGANPED
-133 IPKKDVMVTQI
+133 IPKNDLMVTQI

-156 ENISELLPEYATISA
+156 ENITELLPDYATISA
-171 NDGSNAIILTDTQT
+171 NAGSNAIILTDTQQS
-185 NIHRI
+185 IHRI

-306 GDVIPTIEQLV
+306 SDVIPTIEQLV

-325 DVTEIQVFKLNNAD
+325 DVTEIQVFKLENAD
-339 AFEMAEVLTNLFSDK
+339 AYEMAEVLTNLFSDK
-354 NEIENSR
+354 DEIENSR
-361 GGYRFGSWGRSSSSS
+361 GGYRFGSYGR
-376 SSSRGGYRFGS
+376 
-387 WGRSSSSSSSSR
+387 SSSSSSR

-453 KRQKV
+453 KQQKV

-487 SSRNR
+487 STRNR
-492 NNSNQQNPLDN
+492 NSSNQQNPLDN